1 MTTSRVLFPF
11 SDIAILDIL
20 NKKHKDLLGKIHYIS
35 QITKKNT
42 NLIQNFTFKMSLPI
56 DH

>member
-35 QITKKNT
+35 QITKKKYKFNT
-42 NLIQNFTFKMSLPI
+42 EFYI
-56 DH
+56 